1 MKKYNLENVKDFL
14 KIARPEISKEDTETI
29 AISTFNY
36 IENNL
41 INLDKL
47 SEIEINEW
55 LWQQHQYSAYNLV
68 KDVFRE
74 NLPEEYGEYILTP
87 IFHELIDEIL
97 NNCVREKLVENN
109 EQVLSDIV
117 FYNPNIRRLVLKIIL
132 KSINC

>member
-1 MKKYNLENVKDFL
+1 MKNYNLENVKEFL
-14 KIARPEISKEDTETI
+14 KIARPEIPKEDIEPI

-74 NLPEEYGEYILTP
+74 NFPDEYDEYILTP
-87 IFHELIDEIL
+87 IFHELIDDIL
-97 NNCVREKLVENN
+97 NNCLTEEMIDGRE
-109 EQVLSDIV
+109 QILSSEE
-117 FYNPNIRRLVLKIIL
+117 FYNQKRRKDLFYLISNIITD
-132 KSINC
+132 

>member
-1 MKKYNLENVKDFL
+1 MKKYNLENVKEFL
-14 KIARPEISKEDTETI
+14 KIARPEIPKEDFEPI

-41 INLDKL
+41 INLDKF

-97 NNCVREKLVENN
+97 NNCVGEKLIENR
-109 EQVLSDIV
+109 ELVLSIEK
-117 FYNPNIRRLVLKIIL
+117 FYNSNTRKLILEVIL
-132 KSINC
+132 KDI

>member
-1 MKKYNLENVKDFL
+1 MKKYNLENVKEFL
-14 KIARPEISKEDTETI
+14 KIARPEIPKEDIEPI
-29 AISTFNY
+29 SISTFNY

-55 LWQQHQYSAYNLV
+55 LWQQHQYSAYNLA

-74 NLPEEYGEYILTP
+74 NLPDEYDEYILTP

-97 NNCVREKLVENN
+97 NNCVGEKLIESREQALSIEN
-109 EQVLSDIV
+109 
-117 FYNPNIRRLVLKIIL
+117 FYHQMTRKNILYIISKTL
-132 KSINC
+132 I

>member
-1 MKKYNLENVKDFL
+1 MKKYNLENVKEFL
-14 KIARPEISKEDTETI
+14 KIARPEIPKEDFEPI

-74 NLPEEYGEYILTP
+74 NFPDEYGEYILTP

-97 NNCVREKLVENN
+97 NSCVKEGLIENRELGLSFEN
-109 EQVLSDIV
+109 
-117 FYNPNIRRLVLKIIL
+117 FYNQMTRKKLLYIISKIL
-132 KSINC
+132 T